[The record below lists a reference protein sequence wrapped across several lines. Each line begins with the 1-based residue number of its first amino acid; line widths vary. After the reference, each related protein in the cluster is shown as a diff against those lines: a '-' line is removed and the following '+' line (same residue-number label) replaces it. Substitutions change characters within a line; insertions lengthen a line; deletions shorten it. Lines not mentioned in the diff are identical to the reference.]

1 MSKRYILNAIIEFSP
16 EEHQLSAYNTKNPA
30 VKLNIPVSRCLELL
44 LERRYEL
51 VLQREFYPYVW
62 GNEGVNV
69 PVNSL
74 YQNIALLRKALKTFQ
89 EDGDKIV
96 NTVPKQGF
104 SLHPDVTVQE
114 ILGDL
119 AITESIA
126 VQAANKAVITQE
138 SLLDESLSSLPP
150 VAVEK
155 EIIARRRL
163 HRFLLPAGILALA
176 GLLAYQLT
184 QWDLSSPTL
193 DLSQYSK
200 IGEIAECQVY
210 TNRPES
216 DMANANALI
225 SANRIDC
232 SKKAYLYITSFQYSE
247 HQSLLLCDRTLDDA
261 SSPKCQAYNFIEGV
275 KV

>member
-1 MSKRYILNAIIEFSP
+1 MSKRYVLNTCIEFYP
-16 EEHQLSAYNTKNPA
+16 EKCQLSACENKNMT
-30 VKLNIPVSRCLELL
+30 VKLHAPVSRCLELL
-44 LERRYEL
+44 IERRYEL
-51 VLQREFYPYVW
+51 VPQQDFYPYVW
-62 GNEGVNV
+62 GSEGKQV
-69 PVNSL
+69 PVSTL
-74 YQNIALLRKALKTFQ
+74 YQSIALLRKALKTFQ
-89 EDGDKIV
+89 EEGDKIV

-119 AITESIA
+119 TIESIA
-126 VQAANKAVITQE
+126 VQVTNKAVVTQE
-138 SLLDESLSSLPP
+138 SLFDESLSSLPP

-155 EIIARRRL
+155 ETMARKRL
-163 HRFLLPAGILALA
+163 HHFLLPAGILALA

-210 TNRPES
+210 ANRPDS
-216 DMANANALI
+216 DMANANVLI

-232 SKKAYLYITSFQYSE
+232 SKKTYLYITNFQYSE
-247 HQSLLLCDRTLDDA
+247 HQSLLLCDRSLDDA
-261 SSPKCQAYNFIEGV
+261 SSPKCQAYNFY
-275 KV
+275 